1 LHGEALSACFTAAHS
16 WRRDLESSNVGFQQ
30 ADAAHRRIRDRLG
43 NRVQLIAITGWGR
56 PEDQSRARAAGFDR
70 HLRKPVDLH
79 TLDAFIGSG
88 A

>member
-1 LHGEALSACFTAAHS
+1 VA
-16 WRRDLESSNVGFQQ
+16 
-30 ADAAHRRIRDRLG
+30 RRIRDRLG

-56 PEDQSRARAAGFDR
+56 PEDQSRARADGFDR